1 MDSSSIINKVET
13 QYSSNKGY
21 FLIGIFLIIVIF
33 VYNFKS
39 SITSWFSSTT
49 SSKVYTLI
57 SSNTPITQDF
67 SITNTIS
74 SIVGSSNPPIPSPD
88 GGNAITIKCELK
100 IPNNTSNDGWSSS
113 FLSLKPIIKIGSS
126 PSILYNP
133 KDGVL
138 VFVVLYRDNPYYPH
152 YIQIPID
159 LPLQT
164 WNTIIFTVNNRDVKI
179 YLNGTI
185 IKYTKLDNT
194 AVISTNPNDLVSV
207 GQENNNIIGNIRNLN
222 IEFTDTQ
229 GS

>member
-1 MDSSSIINKVET
+1 MNNNT
-13 QYSSNKGY
+13 NTNSNTGY
-21 FLIGIFLIIVIF
+21 YLLGLIIILILF
-33 VYNFKS
+33 FYLFKS
-39 SITSWFSSTT
+39 NILQWFNKSS

-67 SITNTIS
+67 SITNTFS
-74 SIVGSSNPPIPSPD
+74 ELVGSSNSPISSPD

-100 IPNNTSNDGWSSS
+100 IPNTISNNGWSSS

-164 WNTIIFTVNNRDVKI
+164 WNTIIFTINNRDVKI

-185 IKYTKLDNT
+185 INYTKLDNT
-194 AVISTNPNDLVSV
+194 SVISMNPNDLISV
-207 GQENNNIIGNIRNLN
+207 GQENNNIIGNIRNLS